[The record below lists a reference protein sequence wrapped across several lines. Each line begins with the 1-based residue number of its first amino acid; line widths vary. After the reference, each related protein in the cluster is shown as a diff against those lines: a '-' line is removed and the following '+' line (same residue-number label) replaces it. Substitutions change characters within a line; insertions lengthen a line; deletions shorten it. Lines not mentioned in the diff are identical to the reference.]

1 MGEIVLRP
9 QTIQIFLP
17 TGDPRGMRVAEITTR
32 IVRVIEVPRNQLADF
47 LRMPGSQQVGL
58 YFLLGELSEAG
69 LPRAYIGQSGS
80 VGNRLVQQ
88 NQTKD
93 FWNRALVVI
102 SLTNSM
108 TQTHALF
115 LEWFAIA
122 EASKAGRYSLENGNA
137 GSQPYTPPPL
147 QADCHE
153 IHETAATLLATLGQ
167 PIFEPLTKPSLAT
180 KGLEGQEKEQKEE
193 LFYCK
198 GPEASGVGEFTS
210 EGFVV
215 HKGSTARVGNV
226 TSIQGTSQERF
237 REQLVNDG
245 VLSPQ
250 GTHYVF
256 TRDYLF
262 SSPSMAAIAVLG
274 RSANGWMEWK
284 TKEGQ
289 TLDGAK
295 RQVVSV
301 AN

>member
-1 MGEIVLRP
+1 MLRP

-32 IVRVIEVPRNQLADF
+32 IVRVIEVPRSQLADF
-47 LRMPGSQQVGL
+47 LKMPEAQQVGV
-58 YFLLGELSEAG
+58 YFLMGDLSEAG
-69 LPRAYIGQSGS
+69 LPRAYIGQSGN
-80 VGNRLVQQ
+80 VGTRLAQHNQ
-88 NQTKD
+88 NKD

-108 TQTHALF
+108 TQTHAMF

-122 EASKAGRYSLENGNA
+122 EASQAGRYSLENGNA
-137 GSQPYTPPPL
+137 GSQPYTPAPL

-167 PIFEPLTKPSLAT
+167 PIFEPLTQSANTGDGKP
-180 KGLEGQEKEQKEE
+180 KPIE

-198 GPEASGVGEFTS
+198 GPEASGVGEYTS

-215 HKGSTARVGNV
+215 HKNSTARVGNV
-226 TSIQGTSQERF
+226 ASIQGTSQERF
-237 REQLVNDG
+237 REQLVTDG
-245 VLSPQ
+245 VLKLQ
-250 GTHYVF
+250 GAQYVF

-274 RSANGWMEWK
+274 RSANGWIEWK
-284 TKEGQ
+284 TEQGQ

-295 RQVVSV
+295 RQVVDMLNQS
-301 AN
+301 

>member
-1 MGEIVLRP
+1 MPRP

-17 TGDPRGMRVAEITTR
+17 AGDPRGIRVAELTTR
-32 IVRVIEVPRNQLADF
+32 IVRVIEVPRSQLQDF
-47 LRMPGSQQVGL
+47 LKTPEAQQVGV
-58 YFLLGELSEAG
+58 YLLVGDLSDTG
-69 LPRAYIGQSGS
+69 LPRAYIGQSGN
-80 VGNRLVQQ
+80 VGSRLAQH
-88 NQTKD
+88 NQSKD

-102 SLTNSM
+102 SLTNSL

-122 EASKAGRYSLENGNA
+122 EATKAGRYSLENGNN
-137 GSQPYTPPPL
+137 GSQPYTPAPL

-167 PIFEPLTKPSLAT
+167 PIFEPLIQTAGPSDGETRPA
-180 KGLEGQEKEQKEE
+180 E

-198 GPEASGVGEFTS
+198 GPDANGVGEYTS

-215 HKGSTARVGNV
+215 HKGSTARIGNV
-226 TSIQGTSQERF
+226 ASIQGTSQERF
-237 REQLVNDG
+237 REQLATDG
-245 VLSPQ
+245 VLQQHGSQ
-250 GTHYVF
+250 YVF

-274 RSANGWMEWK
+274 RSANGWIEWK
-284 TKEGQ
+284 TEQGQ

-295 RQVVSV
+295 RQTVQ
-301 AN
+301 AAG

>member
-1 MGEIVLRP
+1 MLRP

-32 IVRVIEVPRNQLADF
+32 IVRVIEVPRSQLADF
-47 LRMPGSQQVGL
+47 LKMPEALQVGV
-58 YFLLGELSEAG
+58 YFLMGELSEAG
-69 LPRAYIGQSGS
+69 LPRAYIGQSGN
-80 VGNRLVQQ
+80 VGNRLAQHNQ
-88 NQTKD
+88 NKD

-108 TQTHALF
+108 TQTHAMF

-122 EASKAGRYSLENGNA
+122 EATKAGRYSLENGNN
-137 GSQPYTPPPL
+137 GSQPYTPAPL

-167 PIFEPLTKPSLAT
+167 PIFEPLTQNVNAAYGKP
-180 KGLEGQEKEQKEE
+180 QPME

-198 GPEASGVGEFTS
+198 GPDASGVGEYTS

-215 HKGSTARVGNV
+215 HKGSTARIGNV
-226 TSIQGTSQERF
+226 ASIQGTSQERF
-237 REQLVNDG
+237 REQLVTDG
-245 VLSPQ
+245 VLVQQ
-250 GTHYVF
+250 GMQYVF

-284 TKEGQ
+284 TEHGQ

-295 RQVVSV
+295 RQ
-301 AN
+301 AMDMLN